1 MSTLSILFYSKKAKA
16 TSEGR
21 IPIYLRVTISGQ
33 RFEVSTKRYVEEK
46 KWSSEAGRMK
56 GNTEEARSLNS
67 YLDSLRSK
75 VYECQQELIREKQH
89 LDIQSFKSRWLGET
103 DRAKMIIEVFKYH
116 NDQMRKLVGID
127 YAPGTMERF
136 ETSLSHTVEFL
147 KWNYNVSD
155 IDINAINYSFLTDY
169 EFWLKTVRKCNQN
182 TTTKYLSN
190 FRKIINFCLKNG
202 WLSRDP
208 FFGFKMVRVEVE
220 KEFLTESELMSIYRK
235 DFSIERL
242 GQVRDIFVF
251 SCFTGLA
258 YIDVFNLR
266 RNQLTLGIDGNRWIH
281 THRQK
286 TETASRIPLLPIA
299 QEIVDKYADHPQC
312 LNEGRVLPVLS
323 NQKMNSYL
331 KEIADLCGVN
341 KNLTFHTARH
351 TFATTVT
358 LANGVPIES
367 VSKMLGHKN
376 LRMTQHY
383 AKVLDKKVSDDMQ
396 ILQKKYSL
404 SSAAQKTA

>member
-147 KWNYNVSD
+147 KWKYNVSD